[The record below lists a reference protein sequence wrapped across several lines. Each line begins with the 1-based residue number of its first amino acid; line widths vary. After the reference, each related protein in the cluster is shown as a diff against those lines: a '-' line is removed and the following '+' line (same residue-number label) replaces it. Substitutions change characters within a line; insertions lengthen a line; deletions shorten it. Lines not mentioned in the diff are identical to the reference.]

1 MTDAPARPHTRP
13 RVDLIRGLVAVAA
26 LPSALTSPVAV
37 AAVLEGGIS
46 LGTVVSGAV
55 LSPLVLPGV
64 LGGVFSGFRVFS
76 VFGAAQGHDRGD
88 AAAERSEVDAEVRV
102 RSFGGD
108 LLWGAVIAAVTGILG
123 ALLAGVATGS
133 AAPAALVVIAVL
145 PVAWGIGWCVGAVT
159 GATLAAA
166 TAIAWGA
173 VRSRRRG
180 RGA

>member
-1 MTDAPARPHTRP
+1 VTDAPARPHARP
-13 RVDLIRGLVAVAA
+13 RVDLVRGLVVAAA
-26 LPSALTSPVAV
+26 LPGVLTAPVAV

-46 LGTVVSGAV
+46 LATIMSSAV

-64 LGGVFSGFRVFS
+64 LGGAFSGFRVFS
-76 VFGAAQGHDRGD
+76 AFGAVHGHERGD
-88 AAAERSEVDAEVRV
+88 AAAEASAADAEVRV
-102 RSFGGD
+102 RSFGRD
-108 LLWGAVIAAVTGILG
+108 VLWGAVVAMVAGILG

-145 PVAWGIGWCVGAVT
+145 PVVWGIGWCVGAVI

-166 TAIAWGA
+166 TALAWGA

-180 RGA
+180 GGA